1 MQSIKYR
8 ATAIA
13 AALFTALML
22 PAQTLTI
29 EECRQMAVESSSRTK
44 NAELDK
50 KSALEQKKEALWAY
64 FPSASINGGTFYAL
78 NPMLEITLKDVLG
91 SSDMAQSLISEIES
105 YAHSYGINP
114 VYTALSKGQVATLS
128 VSQPVFV
135 GGRIVNSNR
144 LAKLGY
150 EAASLKQ
157 TLTEREI
164 LDEVESAYWQTV
176 SLEEKN
182 KTLNQA
188 IALVENICGT
198 VSAAVGAGLAT
209 RTDLLQAEQ
218 KLSSLKSDATKLSN
232 GIILSKMNLCNL
244 IGQDFAVLK
253 AASSVEKPYIGDISF
268 GSLPVLESPE
278 KFYRDEEEICR
289 SMEEVKLLSLSEEA
303 SRLQKKITVG
313 ESLPQLSI
321 GASYGYNNILNHQSV
336 NGMVYAMV
344 KIPLTDWGGGS
355 HKIRNKEYQAQKA
368 ANDREYLS
376 EQVLLGV
383 RKLWMDAVAAWQQID
398 AEQQATAVAEARL
411 KSVEADYKAGLA
423 TSSDLLQA
431 QTSLLESRQ
440 NLTDSQT
447 AYQIAIRKYL
457 NVGR

>member
-1 MQSIKYR
+1 M
-8 ATAIA
+8 
-13 AALFTALML
+13 AL
-22 PAQTLTI
+22 
-29 EECRQMAVESSSRTK
+29 ESSSRTK

-64 FPSASINGGTFYAL
+64 FPSASITGGTFFAL
-78 NPMLEITLKDVLG
+78 NPMLEITLKDVMG
-91 SSDMAQSLISEIES
+91 SSDMATSLISEIES
-105 YAHSYGINP
+105 YAYSYGITP
-114 VYTALSKGQVATLS
+114 IYKALSKGTVAALS

-144 LAKLGY
+144 LAKIGY
-150 EAASLKQ
+150 EVAELKQ

-164 LDEVESAYWQTV
+164 LDEVESAYWQTI

-198 VSAAVGAGLAT
+198 VSAAVKAGLAT
-209 RTDLLQAEQ
+209 QTDLMQAEQ
-218 KLSSLKSDATKLSN
+218 KLSALKSDATKLSN

-244 IGQDFAVLK
+244 IGQEFVVLK
-253 AASSVEKPYIGDISF
+253 AAASAEKPYIGDISL
-268 GSLPVLESPE
+268 GGLPALEAPE
-278 KFYRDEEEICR
+278 NFYRDEVEISR
-289 SMEEVKLLSLSEEA
+289 SMEEVKLLSLAEEA
-303 SRLQKKITVG
+303 SKLQKKITIG
-313 ESLPQLSI
+313 ETLPQISV
-321 GASYGYNNILNHQSV
+321 GASYGYNNLLNHQNM

-344 KIPLTDWGGGS
+344 NIPITDWGGGS

-376 EQVLLGV
+376 EQLLLSV

-398 AEQQATAVAEARL
+398 AEQQATAVAQARL

-431 QTSLLESRQ
+431 
-440 NLTDSQT
+440 
-447 AYQIAIRKYL
+447 
-457 NVGR
+457 